1 MNESRVPALDQVE
14 GAGGDTSGD
23 QEASSGAPR
32 PKRRRR
38 RRSGRRPTT
47 QTESTDPQSEE
58 KGSAGDTTQAVRVVR
73 RRRRVDPVAA
83 PEAPADGAA
92 DGSVA
97 RTGPAGGQR
106 RRRSRGGR
114 SRGTPSAKGEPAAP
128 PV

>member
-1 MNESRVPALDQVE
+1 MNESRVPALDQGE

-23 QEASSGAPR
+23 Q
-32 PKRRRR
+32 
-38 RRSGRRPTT
+38 TH
-47 QTESTDPQSEE
+47 
-58 KGSAGDTTQAVRVVR
+58 AVRVVR

-114 SRGTPSAKGEPAAP
+114 FRGTPSAKGEPAAP
-128 PV
+128 AVVGRSSSPSRRSPTKRPRLRER